1 VRSLR
6 SFLAVLLLGASAPTV
21 LAAEGLRVEAR
32 RADEGVQVRAEA
44 QLEAPVSTVWEV
56 LTDYERLPAFIPGI
70 TRSVVR
76 ERRGNQVI
84 LEQSGEARF
93 LVFSFPVEVTYE
105 VTETPET
112 SIACRALSGN
122 LKRMTGRYD
131 IQPAGGGGGAVRLRY
146 SGFVDPDFNVPDILE
161 AAALRSMV
169 EKQFTALVAEI
180 ERRAARPAAK

>member
-1 VRSLR
+1 LR
-6 SFLAVLLLGASAPTV
+6 SCFAALLLAATPSLV

-32 RADEGVQVRAEA
+32 RVDEGVQVRAEA
-44 QLEAPVSTVWEV
+44 QLDAPVAIVWQV
-56 LTDYERLPAFIPGI
+56 LTDYERLPAFIPGVSK
-70 TRSVVR
+70 SVVR

-93 LVFSFPVEVTYE
+93 FVFSFPVEVTYE
-105 VTETPET
+105 VTETPE
-112 SIACRALSGN
+112 SSVSCRALSGN

-131 IQPAGGGGGAVRLRY
+131 IEPAGGGSVRLRY

-169 EKQFTALVAEI
+169 EEQFTALVSEI
-180 ERRAARPAAK
+180 ERRAAAPAAK